1 MITRDEI
8 INILLNE
15 KTIPRY
21 KYIAKYALKKILGVC
36 PDEKN
41 KKTKINQCSL
51 LELKIIWD
59 NYKEQRNRIDKPKRY
74 LLVGDDI
81 DYNSDKSPSCVP
93 GSYDL
98 NPISE
103 VINKNNA
110 LLDNSNK
117 TLFNIIERTPITGGG
132 NINICQ
138 VVLSI
143 IYFIII
149 LIIILLIYIFI
160 KECLPLKKNLMKK
173 LE

>member
-1 MITRDEI
+1 MISRSEI
-8 INILLNE
+8 INTLLNE

-21 KYIAKYALKKILGVC
+21 KYIAKYALKKISGIC

-41 KKTKINQCSL
+41 KKAKINQCSL

-59 NYKEQRNRIDKPKRY
+59 NYKDQRNRIDKPKRY

-81 DYNSDKSPSCVP
+81 DYNSNKSPSCVP

-103 VINKNNA
+103 VIKKNNGV
-110 LLDNSNK
+110 LNNSNE
-117 TLFNIIERTPITGGG
+117 TLFNAIKTSTIIGGG
-132 NINICQ
+132 NSNICQ
-138 VVLSI
+138 IMIVI

-149 LIIILLIYIFI
+149 LIILLLIYILI
-160 KECLPLKKNLMKK
+160 KECLVPLPKQGAIY
-173 LE
+173 